1 MKNLLETARTITVNG
16 KQETFENFDR
26 LTAWIDGYIRIMAEL
41 ETALDMPDTDH
52 RQTWDKIAVIADT
65 IGHYLAAQDEW
76 LADHDAS
83 LSMEITEVRRSIRNF
98 NDLTG

>member
-1 MKNLLETARTITVNG
+1 MKDLLGTARTITVNG
-16 KQETFENFDR
+16 KQEAFENFDR

-41 ETALDMPDTDH
+41 ETALDTPGNDH
-52 RQTWDKIAVIADT
+52 AQTWDKIARIADT
-65 IGHYLAAQDEW
+65 IGPYLAAQDEW

-83 LSMEITEVRRSIRNF
+83 ISGEIAEVRRSIRNF

>member
-16 KQETFENFDR
+16 MEETFENFDR
-26 LTAWIDGYIRIMAEL
+26 LTAWIDGYVRIMTEL
-41 ETALDMPDTDH
+41 EAALDTPDTDH

-83 LSMEITEVRRSIRNF
+83 MSVEIAEARRTIRNF